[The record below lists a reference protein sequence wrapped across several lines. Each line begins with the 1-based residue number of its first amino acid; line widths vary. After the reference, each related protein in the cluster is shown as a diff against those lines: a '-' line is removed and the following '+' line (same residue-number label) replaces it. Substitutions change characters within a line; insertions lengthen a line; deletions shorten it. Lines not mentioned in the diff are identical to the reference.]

1 MPCSPPRAHLVVRPC
16 PKSRLRDGGEWGRK
30 DRLKAGSGLCELG
43 SSSRWPPWRRCFCV
57 WQDGGD
63 ALLLALKCIGAVEL
77 EAGVLMESI
86 IVRAAAS
93 RRHLHH
99 RLGSRSWWTSWARSS
114 PCLGQQCRTAPG
126 VLVWSMG
133 FCADVPASAV
143 NGGSWAL
150 GASHAC
156 MCSWPA
162 VLPGCV
168 LCSCSRCACLCT
180 HLWGGKRS
188 FAREEQI
195 CVCPVQTLHRGL
207 SGHQKRHCSGAF
219 RSHDMIYGLS
229 EA

>member
-1 MPCSPPRAHLVVRPC
+1 MG
-16 PKSRLRDGGEWGRK
+16 K
-30 DRLKAGSGLCELG
+30 
-43 SSSRWPPWRRCFCV
+43 
-57 WQDGGD
+57 
-63 ALLLALKCIGAVEL
+63 
-77 EAGVLMESI
+77 I
-86 IVRAAAS
+86 IAPFRSVAPNCAS
-93 RRHLHH
+93 RA
-99 RLGSRSWWTSWARSS
+99 RLSHVVSS
-114 PCLGQQCRTAPG
+114 
-126 VLVWSMG
+126 
-133 FCADVPASAV
+133 ADVPASAL

-168 LCSCSRCACLCT
+168 LCSCSRCACLCA

-229 EA
+229 EALWTLAISLECLKVAVLCIEFALSGLYS